1 MRIGVI
7 DIGSNSAQLQ
17 VVDAFTGSP
26 PLPSYAF
33 KRPTLLGEE
42 FGPDG
47 GITDVGVRRVVGAV
61 AAALAKAQKLEI
73 EELYVFA
80 TSAVRDAENRDQ
92 VVDAIERRTGLRV
105 QFLSGEDEARLTY
118 HAAHRWYGWSAGRL
132 LLLDIGG
139 GSMEIVLGRDAEPEL
154 AVSLPLGAGRLTRR
168 FFTADP
174 PPACEIKDLTRHVQ
188 DSVREV
194 ADRLRWEGSFRRAIA
209 TSKTFKQLAR
219 MAGAPPQRAGPFARR
234 LLTVEDLEQWI
245 PRLAELP
252 AAQRAKLRGVSGS
265 RAHQILAG
273 ALTAKIT
280 MVALG
285 VSTVDLC
292 PWALREGIMLR
303 HLQCVD
309 QAEPLPLQSVRAL
322 RDVAPAS
329 VIAPRMPMSSLRVAP

>member
-1 MRIGVI
+1 MI

-42 FGPDG
+42 FGTDG
-47 GITDVGVRRVVGAV
+47 SITDVGVRRVVNAVEAAV
-61 AAALAKAQKLEI
+61 AKARRLEI

-139 GSMEIVLGRDAEPEL
+139 GSMEIVLGRDTEPEL
-154 AVSLPLGAGRLTRR
+154 AMSLPLGAGRLTRR
-168 FFTADP
+168 FLTTDP
-174 PPACEIKDLTRHVQ
+174 PSPGEIKDLTRYVQ

-194 ADRLRWEGSFRRAIA
+194 ADRLRWEGPHRRAIA

-219 MAGAPPQRAGPFARR
+219 MAGAAPQRAGPFVRR
-234 LLTVEDLEQWI
+234 VLTVEDLERWI
-245 PRLAELP
+245 PRLAALP
-252 AAQRAKLRGVSGS
+252 AAQRAKLRGVSAS
-265 RAHQILAG
+265 RAKQILAG
-273 ALTAKIT
+273 ALIAKIT
-280 MVALG
+280 MTALG
-285 VSTVDLC
+285 VSSVDLC

-303 HLQCVD
+303 HLQCAGEA
-309 QAEPLPLQSVRAL
+309 QPLPLQSVQSL
-322 RDVAPAS
+322 PVATPPATL
-329 VIAPRMPMSSLRVAP
+329 VTPRTPMNPLRVVP